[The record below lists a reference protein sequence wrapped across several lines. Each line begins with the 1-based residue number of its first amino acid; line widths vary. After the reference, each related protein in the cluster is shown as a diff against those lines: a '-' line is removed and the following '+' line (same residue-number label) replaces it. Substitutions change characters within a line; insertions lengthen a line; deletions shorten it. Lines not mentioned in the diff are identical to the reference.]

1 MQYEI
6 RIIGHPILI
15 FKTIISVGYGLI
27 IIPNFSN
34 GGEKMKGSVIRRM
47 YAGFSILVI
56 MFIATVI
63 IMLNGMSNIHSMF
76 STVTEKS
83 LPLVSL
89 SNQTSVKLLSA
100 DKAFKDFLTT
110 QNAERMEQNKR
121 SFKQAQDSFQAIF
134 NQLETASSSYP
145 SLQSNV
151 NQLKELETS
160 YFAVAQEAMGNY
172 QDMFIAQEQVRKS
185 TRDYQRLHSD
195 LTVGMKD
202 FVDDQSSISIKLLA
216 KSYFL
221 KLKKAEMVTSDALAS
236 DDLEFVAK
244 AFAENKKSVAQLV
257 YAYQG
262 LTTQL
267 PSLKST
273 FDKSVEGFTKDIG
286 KKGGVLDQHSAFLLA
301 QENLYQNIENL
312 ASEIDQTMT
321 LLAGFNDVA
330 TEELNDTLSEA
341 ESIYTDGRLQA
352 SIIGVVVVIL
362 AIVIGYHLAHSV
374 REPLIRIFATLES
387 LADGDMTKRIDIRYN
402 NEFSRVS
409 GHINTLA
416 DNLHN
421 ILQQLSSAS
430 HDLTNA
436 STTNQSTS
444 NNAQNQL
451 NSQREQTANVA
462 TAMTEM
468 AHSVAEVSQSALNSL
483 DKVHQVESASD
494 SGREVMNQNITT
506 INQLETRL
514 TESVGAVSELQQMS
528 SEIGSILDVIQ
539 GIAEQTNLLA
549 LNAAIEAARAG
560 EQGRGFAVVADEV
573 RVLAQK
579 TTESTTEIESMI
591 GNLQSSSKSASQMI
605 ESCMGDMENSIAQ
618 ASNANSSM
626 EEIQALILEISQMST
641 HISEAAAEQ
650 STTTGDIAQ
659 SLEGINHIAD
669 DSYQAMSQIASVSD
683 NLSTIAQEQESLVSR
698 FRL

>member
-1 MQYEI
+1 MVS
-6 RIIGHPILI
+6 ILI
-15 FKTIISVGYGLI
+15 PY
-27 IIPNFSN
+27 FSN

-56 MFIATVI
+56 MFIATVV

-110 QNAERMEQNKR
+110 QNVERMEQNKR
-121 SFKQAQDSFQAIF
+121 SFKQAQDSFQVIF

-444 NNAQNQL
+444 NNAQSQL

-468 AHSVAEVSQSALNSL
+468 AHSVAEVSQSALSSL
-483 DKVHQVESASD
+483 EKVHQVESASD

-506 INQLETRL
+506 INQLESRL
-514 TESVGAVSELQQMS
+514 TESVEAVSELQQMS

-650 STTTGDIAQ
+650 STTTGEIAQ

>member
-1 MQYEI
+1 
-6 RIIGHPILI
+6 
-15 FKTIISVGYGLI
+15 
-27 IIPNFSN
+27 
-34 GGEKMKGSVIRRM
+34 MKGSVIRRM
-47 YAGFSILVI
+47 YTGFTILVV
-56 MFIATVI
+56 MFIATVT
-63 IMLNGMSNIHSMF
+63 IMLNGMSNIHAMF

-110 QNAERMEQNKR
+110 QDVERMEQNK
-121 SFKQAQDSFQAIF
+121 SNFQQAQDSFAQVF
-134 NQLETASSSYP
+134 SQLETASSNYP
-145 SLQSNV
+145 SLQKDIL
-151 NQLKELETS
+151 QLKDLETT
-160 YFAVAQEAMGNY
+160 YFSVAQEAMGNY
-172 QDMFIAQEQVRKS
+172 QDMSVAQEQVRKS
-185 TRDYQRLHSD
+185 TRNYQRLHSE

-221 KLKKAEMVTSDALAS
+221 KLKKAEIVTSDALAS

-244 AFAENKKSVAQLV
+244 SFADNKKSVAQLV
-257 YAYQG
+257 YAYEG

-267 PSLKST
+267 PSIKFS
-273 FDKSVEGFTKDIG
+273 FDNPVKQFTKDIG
-286 KKGGVLDQHSAFLLA
+286 KKGGVLDQHSAFLEA
-301 QENLYQNIENL
+301 RSSLYMNIENL
-312 ASEIDQTMT
+312 AAEVDKTMN
-321 LLAGFNDVA
+321 LLGGFNRVA
-330 TEELNDTLSEA
+330 TEELNGTLTEA
-341 ESIYTDGRLQA
+341 ENIYKDGRLQA
-352 SIIGVVVVIL
+352 IIIGIVVAII
-362 AIVIGYHLAHSV
+362 AIVIGYRLAHSV
-374 REPLIRIFATLES
+374 REPLTRIFDTLES
-387 LADGDMTKRIDIRYN
+387 LADGDMTKRIEIRYN
-402 NEFSRVS
+402 NEFGRVS

-430 HDLTNA
+430 HNLTNA

-444 NNAQNQL
+444 NNAQTQL
-451 NSQREQTANVA
+451 SSQREQTANVA

-468 AHSVAEVSQSALNSL
+468 AHSVAEVSQSALSSL

-494 SGREVMNQNITT
+494 SGRQVMSQNITT
-506 INQLETRL
+506 INQLESRL
-514 TESVGAVSELQQMS
+514 TDSVSAVSELQKMS
-528 SEIGSILDVIQ
+528 SEIGSILDVIR

-591 GNLQSSSKSASQMI
+591 ANLQSSSKSANQII
-605 ESCMGDMENSIAQ
+605 ESCMGDMENSVAQ

-659 SLEGINHIAD
+659 SLEGINQIAD
-669 DSYQAMSQIASVSD
+669 ESYHAMSEIASVSE

-698 FRL
+698 FKL

>member
-1 MQYEI
+1 
-6 RIIGHPILI
+6 
-15 FKTIISVGYGLI
+15 
-27 IIPNFSN
+27 
-34 GGEKMKGSVIRRM
+34 MKGSVIRRM

-56 MFIATVI
+56 MFIATVV

-110 QNAERMEQNKR
+110 QNVERMEQNKR
-121 SFKQAQDSFQAIF
+121 SFKQAQDSFQVIF

-444 NNAQNQL
+444 NNAQSQL

-468 AHSVAEVSQSALNSL
+468 AHSVAEVSQSALSSL
-483 DKVHQVESASD
+483 EKVHQVESASD

-506 INQLETRL
+506 INQLESRL
-514 TESVGAVSELQQMS
+514 TESVEAVSELQQMS

-650 STTTGDIAQ
+650 STTTGEIAQ

>member
-1 MQYEI
+1 
-6 RIIGHPILI
+6 
-15 FKTIISVGYGLI
+15 
-27 IIPNFSN
+27 
-34 GGEKMKGSVIRRM
+34 MKGSVIRRM

-56 MFIATVI
+56 MFIATVV

-110 QNAERMEQNKR
+110 QNVERMEQNKR
-121 SFKQAQDSFQAIF
+121 SFKQAQDSFQVIF

-444 NNAQNQL
+444 NNAQSQL

-468 AHSVAEVSQSALNSL
+468 AHSVAEVSQSALSSL
-483 DKVHQVESASD
+483 EKVHQVESASD

-506 INQLETRL
+506 INQLESRL
-514 TESVGAVSELQQMS
+514 TESVEAVSELQQMS

-591 GNLQSSSKSASQMI
+591 GNLQSSSKSASHMI

-650 STTTGDIAQ
+650 STTTGEIAQ